1 VTKCDF
7 LVIGAGMAGASAAFE
22 LAEVGR
28 VIVLE
33 REEAPGYHSTGRSAA
48 MFLETYGNSVIRDLT
63 VASRSFFAEPP
74 AGFSE
79 SPLWAPRGTLTIA
92 RADQHDTLREAL
104 VAARRHVPAIEEM
117 DGAEARRLNPVL
129 RDDYVAAATFDA
141 GARELD
147 VHAIHGGFLKGLAG
161 RGSEVVTDA
170 EVTALARNGGAWTA
184 ETTAGPFTAP
194 VLVNAAG
201 AWCDEVARL
210 ANVAPVGLVA
220 KRRTAITFDGP
231 DGVDV
236 TKLPMVID
244 VDEEFYFRPEGGRLL
259 ASPADAT
266 PVPPSDVQPE
276 DLDVAIAVERVE
288 RAAELNVRR
297 IAHKWAGLRSF
308 VADNTPVV
316 GMDADADGFFWLAG
330 QGGYGIMTSPAMA
343 LAAAGLITEG
353 TLPADLAGRGIEATD
368 LAPGRLT
375 GRRG

>member
-22 LAEVGR
+22 LAGAGR
-28 VIVLE
+28 VVVLE

-48 MFLETYGNSVIRDLT
+48 MFLATYGNAIIRDLT
-63 VASRSFFAEPP
+63 VASRSFFADPP

-92 RADQHDTLREAL
+92 RADQRHTLREA
-104 VAARRHVPAIEEM
+104 VTQARRHVPTIEEV
-117 DGAEARRLNPVL
+117 DGAEARRLMPVL
-129 RDDYVAAATFDA
+129 RADYVAAATFDA
-141 GARELD
+141 EARELD
-147 VHAIHGGFLKGLAG
+147 VHAIHGGYLRGLMG
-161 RGSEVVTDA
+161 RGGEVVTDA
-170 EVTALARNGGAWTA
+170 EVTALSRNAGTWTA
-184 ETTAGPFTAP
+184 ETTAGVFTAP
-194 VLVNAAG
+194 VVVNAAG

-231 DGVDV
+231 DAVDV
-236 TKLPMVID
+236 TKWPMVID

-276 DLDVAIAVERVE
+276 ELDVAVAVERVE
-288 RAAELNVRR
+288 AATELSVRR

-308 VADNTPVV
+308 VADDTPVI
-316 GMDADADGFFWLAG
+316 GMDEEADGFFWLAG
-330 QGGYGIMTSPAMA
+330 QGGYGIMTSPSMA
-343 LAAAGLITEG
+343 RAAAGLITED
-353 TLPADLAGRGIEATD
+353 TLPGDLDERGLEAAD
-368 LAPGRLT
+368 LAPGRL
-375 GRRG
+375 R

>member
-1 VTKCDF
+1 MTKCDF

-22 LAEVGR
+22 LAGACR

-48 MFLETYGNSVIRDLT
+48 MFLETYGNAIIRDLT
-63 VASRSFFAEPP
+63 VASRLFFADPP
-74 AGFSE
+74 VGFSE

-92 RADQHDTLREAL
+92 RADQRHTLREA
-104 VAARRHVPAIEEM
+104 VTQARCHVPAIEEV

-129 RDDYVAAATFDA
+129 RTDYVAAATFDA
-141 GARELD
+141 EARELD
-147 VHAIHGGFLKGLAG
+147 VHAIHGGYLRGLTG
-161 RGSEVVTDA
+161 RGGEVVTDA
-170 EVTALARNGGAWTA
+170 EVTALTRNAGAWTA
-184 ETTAGPFTAP
+184 ETPVGVFTAP
-194 VLVNAAG
+194 VVVNAAG

-236 TKLPMVID
+236 TKWPMVID

-276 DLDVAIAVERVE
+276 EFDVAAAVERVE
-288 RAAELNVRR
+288 AATELSVRR

-308 VADNTPVV
+308 VADDTPVV
-316 GMDADADGFFWLAG
+316 GMDEEADGFFWLAG
-330 QGGYGIMTSPAMA
+330 QGGYGIMTSPSMA
-343 LAAAGLITEG
+343 RAAAGLITED
-353 TLPADLAGRGIEATD
+353 TLPADLAERGLEAAD
-368 LAPGRLT
+368 LAPGRL
-375 GRRG
+375 R